1 MDKEPMTLVGYNK
14 VTNDLE
20 FLKSVERPETVI
32 ALDEARQLGD
42 LKENAEYHSAK
53 EKLKLIDVQIAELS
67 NTISKAVIVDP
78 SSLPH
83 DRVSF
88 GSTINLVD
96 VETDDEFTYTIVG
109 GVESNVEKGLI
120 SFNSPL
126 AKQLMGKVEGDEFIA
141 TLPGGNKTFEIRL
154 CKNTNKNYNYLKP
167 LPIFLNNGY

>member
-1 MDKEPMTLVGYNK
+1 MGDVMDKEPMTLVGYNK

-20 FLKSVERPETVI
+20 FLKSTERPETVI

-78 SSLPH
+78 SILPH

-120 SFNSPL
+120 SFN
-126 AKQLMGKVEGDEFIA
+126 
-141 TLPGGNKTFEIRL
+141 
-154 CKNTNKNYNYLKP
+154 
-167 LPIFLNNGY
+167 